1 MGYNNG
7 DFAIKKSPHKDGQ
20 DYTDFDL
27 FFGDYRYSYDFF
39 CQLCAGKGGAGQFS
53 PFFEITGNVCGFG
66 DSSFDFWN

>member
-7 DFAIKKSPHKDGQ
+7 DFTIKKSPHKDGQ

-39 CQLCAGKGGAGQFS
+39 SQFCAGKGGAGQFS
-53 PFFEITGNVCGFG
+53 PFFEVTGNVCGFG
-66 DSSFDFWN
+66 YGGVVFLN

>member
-7 DFAIKKSPHKDGQ
+7 DFTIKKSPHKDGQ

-39 CQLCAGKGGAGQFS
+39 CQFSTGKSGAGQFS
-53 PFFEITGNVCGFG
+53 PFFEITGDVCCFGYAGLGFR
-66 DSSFDFWN
+66 D

>member
-7 DFAIKKSPHKDGQ
+7 DFTIKKSPHKDGQ

-39 CQLCAGKGGAGQFS
+39 SQFGAG
-53 PFFEITGNVCGFG
+53 EG
-66 DSSFDFWN
+66 